1 MATKRHLSLNK
12 PVAESYNLF
21 NIYYLLLLQHFK
33 GLNIEET
40 TIQLF
45 NQNCISQ
52 LNLSLIFIQAPLVVE
67 LIVFKL
73 NKRNGE
79 RFSNRD

>member
-12 PVAESYNLF
+12 PVTESYNLF